1 MKNRS
6 YHEPDGQTLHPPGAS
21 HAPAGTA
28 LQDACKGILTM
39 ARLGR
44 ELRNATNALE
54 KTVHA
59 ASGTDDLTLL
69 HWAVLAHLACESS
82 SKQLDVKSTTGIA
95 PAHLTRLLDELT
107 DRRLV
112 RRHRSPSD
120 RRQIVLALT
129 QAGRESA
136 RRLLTSLGERID
148 QTQLDAMNCLGLSLE
163 QFVDRMA
170 SNDKPW
176 QAPRM

>member
-6 YHEPDGQTLHPPGAS
+6 LPQHDGQTLHSPDALHTPAAT
-21 HAPAGTA
+21 APTDAGK
-28 LQDACKGILTM
+28 DILTM
-39 ARLGR
+39 AKLGR
-44 ELRNATNALE
+44 ELRNATSALE
-54 KTVHA
+54 KIVQA
-59 ASGTDDLTLL
+59 ASGTGELTLL

-82 SKQLDVKSTTGIA
+82 SKQVDVKSATGIA
-95 PAHLTRLLDELT
+95 PAYLTRVLDELT

-136 RRLLTSLGERID
+136 RQLLTSLGERID
-148 QTQLDAMNCLGLSLE
+148 QPQLDAMTGLGLSLE
-163 QFVDRMA
+163 QFVDRVA
-170 SNDKPW
+170 SNNAPW
-176 QAPRM
+176 QATRM